1 MKNYL
6 IYFVIFS
13 FISITYFQY
22 SNINQEDIYKENIR
36 KERNE
41 KFNYLKNSKDSP
53 FYGKKFEGLKYFDPE
68 ISFKTIAK
76 IEYLEKK
83 DSIPLKG
90 SSDDKIIYLKF
101 ARASMMLKGKRINLI
116 LYKKPKNKNEIFLL
130 FNDETNG
137 NETYSGGRYIDLNFK
152 NAKRVEIDFNKAYN
166 PYCEYD
172 IKYNCPIPPEENK
185 LPLKILAGE
194 KKYFN

>member
-1 MKNYL
+1 
-6 IYFVIFS
+6 
-13 FISITYFQY
+13 
-22 SNINQEDIYKENIR
+22 
-36 KERNE
+36 
-41 KFNYLKNSKDSP
+41 
-53 FYGKKFEGLKYFDPE
+53 
-68 ISFKTIAK
+68 
-76 IEYLEKK
+76 
-83 DSIPLKG
+83 
-90 SSDDKIIYLKF
+90 
-101 ARASMMLKGKRINLI
+101 MMLKGKRINLI